1 MIKVF
6 YDGKCGLCTKEI
18 NHYKKIAPKNIFSWI
33 DITEIDQSVIAK
45 ENLDVI
51 SCLKALHV
59 KDNNDKLHIG
69 IDAFIIIWSQL
80 KRWRKLATIVKL
92 PLIYNFAK
100 IIYSLFAKW
109 RFNRLD
115 HCKIK

>member
-59 KDNNDKLHIG
+59 K
-69 IDAFIIIWSQL
+69 IIMINY
-80 KRWRKLATIVKL
+80 I
-92 PLIYNFAK
+92 
-100 IIYSLFAKW
+100 
-109 RFNRLD
+109 
-115 HCKIK
+115 

>member
-1 MIKVF
+1 
-6 YDGKCGLCTKEI
+6 
-18 NHYKKIAPKNIFSWI
+18 
-33 DITEIDQSVIAK
+33 
-45 ENLDVI
+45 
-51 SCLKALHV
+51 V

-69 IDAFIIIWSQL
+69 IDAFIRIWSQL
-80 KRWRKLATIVKL
+80 NRWLKLATIVKL

-100 IIYSLFAKW
+100 IIYSLFAKC